1 MTTLSIM
8 TLIQVL
14 HLGWLRPCSPVPDG
28 RLTEHKR
35 SSLFGDEEKKSF
47 TTLTTGERSFV
58 VDGYVCAGN
67 VVERVDE
74 IDEKVDEKT
83 EVGEV

>member
-1 MTTLSIM
+1 L
-8 TLIQVL
+8 
-14 HLGWLRPCSPVPDG
+14 P
-28 RLTEHKR
+28 
-35 SSLFGDEEKKSF
+35 
-47 TTLTTGERSFV
+47 TGERSFV

-67 VVERVDE
+67 VDERVDE